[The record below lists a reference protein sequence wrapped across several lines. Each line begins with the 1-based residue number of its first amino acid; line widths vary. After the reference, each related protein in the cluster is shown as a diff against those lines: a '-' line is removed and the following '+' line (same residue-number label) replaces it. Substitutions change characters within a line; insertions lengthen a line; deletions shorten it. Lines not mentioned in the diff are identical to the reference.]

1 MKALFIL
8 DWQWLKS
15 MKFYLLIILGLS
27 LLYCFVHP
35 TLAVVFMPV
44 MLAITMTKSVSD
56 NLQRSTGA
64 YLFTLPFT
72 RKQYVFEKYI
82 ISIVPAL
89 LTSFIFAYALGV
101 VNPFPK
107 MGIPCL
113 IACISAILIA
123 SLLIPLTIKFKDNG
137 ILVFRLLSIA
147 IVVMIIVIAESFTSP
162 DVLNSAL
169 FMSPSPWIFLMIG
182 AALIVI
188 IFISMFISNRLIQSC
203 EF

>member
-89 LTSFIFAYALGV
+89 LTSFIFA
-101 VNPFPK
+101 
-107 MGIPCL
+107 
-113 IACISAILIA
+113 
-123 SLLIPLTIKFKDNG
+123 
-137 ILVFRLLSIA
+137 
-147 IVVMIIVIAESFTSP
+147 
-162 DVLNSAL
+162 
-169 FMSPSPWIFLMIG
+169 
-182 AALIVI
+182 
-188 IFISMFISNRLIQSC
+188 
-203 EF
+203 

>member
-1 MKALFIL
+1 MKTLFIL

-15 MKFYLLIILGLS
+15 MKFYLWIILGLS
-27 LLYCFVHP
+27 LLYCFVLP
-35 TLAVVFMPV
+35 TLAVVFLPV
-44 MLAITMTKSVSD
+44 MFAITMTKSVSD

-82 ISIVPAL
+82 ISIVPPLLISFVIAL
-89 LTSFIFAYALGV
+89 VLSIST
-101 VNPFPK
+101 PFSK

-123 SLLIPLTIKFKDNG
+123 SLLIPLTIKFRDNG
-137 ILVFRLLSIA
+137 LFVFRLLSIA

-182 AALIVI
+182 VALIVI